1 MKRRGFTGKNGGAP
15 SRMVESSL
23 EGFHVIQENE
33 TVAGPVKFDEQGRKV
48 RSEEIIAESSEGID
62 IVRHGQG

>member
-1 MKRRGFTGKNGGAP
+1 
-15 SRMVESSL
+15 MVDSSL

-48 RSEEIIAESSEGID
+48 RSEEIIEESSEGID
-62 IVRHGQG
+62 IMRHGQG